1 MCLENCTSSTF
12 LNLLVP
18 LFRKMNFENESFKS
32 DFKNISDL
40 SDFLNVEELQTNLDQ
55 FFLVI
60 MGVIIIFMQAGFGF
74 LEAGSIRAK
83 NTTNILIKNYADLCA
98 GKIAIQKS
106 TTAACQV
113 VMLSVDRQIFS
124 NRRECRQTF
133 LKICS
138 FI

>member
-1 MCLENCTSSTF
+1 MCLENCTTSSF

-18 LFRKMNFENESFKS
+18 LFRKMNFENESS
-32 DFKNISDL
+32 IPYFKNVSDV
-40 SDFLNVEELQTNLDQ
+40 SEMTNIDQLQTNLDQ

-98 GKIAIQKS
+98 GKIFIQKKQHRIPS
-106 TTAACQV
+106 CN
-113 VMLSVDRQIFS
+113 I
-124 NRRECRQTF
+124 EGRQTDIF
-133 LKICS
+133 KS
-138 FI
+138 

>member
-1 MCLENCTSSTF
+1 MCLENCTTSSF

-18 LFRKMNFENESFKS
+18 LFRKMNFENESS
-32 DFKNISDL
+32 IPYFKNVSDA
-40 SDFLNVEELQTNLDQ
+40 SEMTNIDQLQTNLDQ

-98 GKIAIQKS
+98 GKIVIQKKS
-106 TTAACQV
+106 NTAYKV
-113 VMLSVDRQIFS
+113 VM
-124 NRRECRQTF
+124 
-133 LKICS
+133 
-138 FI
+138 